1 MLNLFRREKGFY
13 RKLLALAMPILLQ
26 NLITNS
32 LGLVDTFM
40 VGTMGQLPLAGVTL
54 ANIPVFVVQLM
65 MFGIQSGSSVLISQY
80 RGKGDF
86 SAINRVMGI
95 GMYAAGAIGLVFA
108 LIMGFFPEEF
118 MALFGDDPQVAATA
132 ARYARIV
139 GWSYF
144 FDSFVQVYNGVHR
157 AMGNPR
163 RGLYI
168 LGVSMA
174 CNTFLN
180 WVLIFGSLGAPR
192 MGVEGAALATLLAR
206 VLSCAIA
213 VGWAALDKNFKL
225 DLALLLRPGG
235 EMVRR
240 FIRFATPVL
249 CNETFW
255 GLGTSL
261 FPTIMGHMEGSE
273 EILAAY
279 AIAGNITNLCAVG
292 VFAIAGSAA
301 ILIGQ
306 EIGSGNAGKVYSL
319 GALLSVL
326 ALLFGAV
333 TGALFLA
340 LLYGFV
346 VPVLYPLFKLTP
358 SAADICTLMLTM
370 IFLVMPLR
378 SMECTNIVGVLRGG
392 GDVKMATLI
401 DLTPLWAVSLP
412 IAALSGLVFKLGIF
426 WVYLGIISENV
437 VKTGLGLWRFKSG
450 KWIRDVT
457 LPDLRE
463 AGQAPLKNI

>member
-1 MLNLFRREKGFY
+1 MFKLFQREKGFY
-13 RKLLALAMPILLQ
+13 RRLLALALPILFQ

-40 VGTMGQLPLAGVTL
+40 VGTMGQGPLAGVTL

-80 RGKGDF
+80 RGKGDMK
-86 SAINRVMGI
+86 AINRVMGI
-95 GMYAAGAIGLVFA
+95 GMYAAGFIGLVFA
-108 LIMGFFPEEF
+108 LIMGFLPKQF
-118 MALFGDDPQVAATA
+118 MSLFGSDAQVIATA

-157 AMGNPR
+157 AMGNPK

-180 WVLIFGSLGAPR
+180 WVLIFGNLGAPR
-192 MGVEGAALATLLAR
+192 LGVEGAALATLLAR
-206 VLSCAIA
+206 VLSCSIA
-213 VGWAALDKNFKL
+213 VGWAALDRSFRL
-225 DLALLLRPGG
+225 DPALLFRPGG
-235 EMVRR
+235 EMIRR
-240 FIRFATPVL
+240 FVRFATPVM

-261 FPTIMGHMEGSE
+261 FPTIMGHMDGSE

-279 AIAGNITNLCAVG
+279 AIAGNVTNLCTVG
-292 VFAIAGSAA
+292 MFAIAGTAA
-301 ILIGQ
+301 ILVGQ
-306 EIGSGNAGKVYSL
+306 EIGSGNADKVYSL
-319 GALLSVL
+319 GALLNAL
-326 ALLFGAV
+326 AFLFGLASGAV
-333 TGALFLA
+333 FLG
-340 LLYGFV
+340 LLHLFV

-358 SAADICTLMLTM
+358 SAADICTMMLTM
-370 IFLVMPLR
+370 MFLVMPLR

-392 GDVKMATLI
+392 GDVRVATLI
-401 DLTPLWAVSLP
+401 DLSPLWVVAIP

-426 WVYLGIISENV
+426 WVYLGIVSENL
-437 VKTGLGLWRFKSG
+437 VKAVLGLWRFRTG

-457 LPDLRE
+457 VPDLRE
-463 AGQAPLKNI
+463 AARQP

>member
-1 MLNLFRREKGFY
+1 MFTLFRREPGFY
-13 RKLLALAMPILLQ
+13 RRLLALALPILFQ

-40 VGTMGQLPLAGVTL
+40 VGTMGQGPLAGVTL

-65 MFGIQSGSSVLISQY
+65 MFGIQSGSAVLISQY
-80 RGKGDF
+80 RGKGDTE
-86 SAINRVMGI
+86 AINRVMGI
-95 GMYAAGAIGLVFA
+95 GMYAAGFIGLAFA
-108 LIMGFFPEEF
+108 LIMGFFPLQF
-118 MALFGDDPQVAATA
+118 MSLFGDDPQVVATA
-132 ARYARIV
+132 AQYARIV

-157 AMGNPR
+157 AMGNPQ

-168 LGVSMA
+168 LAVSMT

-180 WVLIFGSLGAPR
+180 WVFIFGNLGAPR

-206 VLSCAIA
+206 ALSCAIA
-213 VGWAALDKNFKL
+213 VGWAVLDQEFKL
-225 DLALLLRPGG
+225 DPALLFRPGG

-240 FIRFATPVL
+240 FVRFATPVM

-255 GLGTSL
+255 GLGSSL

-279 AIAGNITNLCAVG
+279 AISGNITNLCTVG
-292 VFAIAGSAA
+292 VFAIAGTAA
-301 ILIGQ
+301 ILVGQ
-306 EIGSGNAGKVYSL
+306 EIGSGRADQVRSL
-319 GALLSVL
+319 GALLDAL
-326 ALLFGAV
+326 AFLFGAAA
-333 TGALFLA
+333 GAVFLA
-340 LLYGFV
+340 LLHLLV
-346 VPVLYPLFKLTP
+346 IPVLYPLFKLTP
-358 SAADICTLMLTM
+358 SAGDICTMMLTM
-370 IFLVMPLR
+370 VFVFLPLR
-378 SMECTNIVGVLRGG
+378 SFDTTNIVGVLRGG

-401 DLTPLWAVSLP
+401 DLAPLWVVALP
-412 IAALSGLVFKLGIF
+412 IAALSGLVFRLGIF
-426 WVYLGIISENV
+426 WVSLGMMSESM
-437 VKTGLGLWRFKSG
+437 VKSFVGLWRFRSG

-463 AGQAPLKNI
+463 AGQQS

>member
-1 MLNLFRREKGFY
+1 MFKLFQREKGFY
-13 RKLLALAMPILLQ
+13 RRLLALALPILFQ

-40 VGTMGQLPLAGVTL
+40 VGTMGQGPLAGVTL

-80 RGKGDF
+80 RGKGDMK
-86 SAINRVMGI
+86 AINRVMGI
-95 GMYAAGAIGLVFA
+95 GMYAAGFIGLVFA
-108 LIMGFFPEEF
+108 LIMGFLPQQF
-118 MALFGDDPQVAATA
+118 MSLFGSDAQVIATA

-157 AMGNPR
+157 AMGNPK

-180 WVLIFGSLGAPR
+180 WVLIFGNLGAPR
-192 MGVEGAALATLLAR
+192 LGVEGAALATLLAR
-206 VLSCAIA
+206 VLSCSIA
-213 VGWAALDKNFKL
+213 VGWAALDRSFRL
-225 DLALLLRPGG
+225 DPALLFRPGG
-235 EMVRR
+235 EMIRR
-240 FIRFATPVL
+240 FVRFATPVM

-261 FPTIMGHMEGSE
+261 FPTIMGHMDGSE

-279 AIAGNITNLCAVG
+279 AIAGNVTNLCTVG
-292 VFAIAGSAA
+292 MFAIAGTAA
-301 ILIGQ
+301 ILVGQ
-306 EIGSGNAGKVYSL
+306 EIGSGNADKVYSL
-319 GALLSVL
+319 GALLNAL
-326 ALLFGAV
+326 AFLFGLASGAV
-333 TGALFLA
+333 FLG
-340 LLYGFV
+340 LLHLFV

-358 SAADICTLMLTM
+358 SAADICTMMLTM
-370 IFLVMPLR
+370 MFLVMPLR

-392 GDVKMATLI
+392 GDVRVATLI
-401 DLTPLWAVSLP
+401 DLSPLWVVAIP

-426 WVYLGIISENV
+426 WVYLGIVSENL
-437 VKTGLGLWRFKSG
+437 VKAVLGLWRFRTG

-457 LPDLRE
+457 VPDLRE
-463 AGQAPLKNI
+463 AARQP

>member
-1 MLNLFRREKGFY
+1 MFKLFQREKGFY
-13 RKLLALAMPILLQ
+13 RRLLALALPILFQ

-80 RGKGDF
+80 RGKGDMK
-86 SAINRVMGI
+86 AINRIMGI
-95 GMYAAGAIGLVFA
+95 GMYAAGFIGLVFA
-108 LIMGFFPEEF
+108 LIMGFFPRQF
-118 MALFGDDPQVAATA
+118 MSLFGDDPQVVATA
-132 ARYARIV
+132 AQYARIV

-157 AMGNPR
+157 AMGNPS

-180 WVLIFGSLGAPR
+180 WVLIFGNLGAPR

-213 VGWAALDKNFKL
+213 LGWAAVDKRFRLDP
-225 DLALLLRPGG
+225 ALLFRPGG

-240 FIRFATPVL
+240 FVRFATPVM

-261 FPTIMGHMEGSE
+261 FPTIMGHMAGSE

-279 AIAGNITNLCAVG
+279 AIAGNITNLCTVG
-292 VFAIAGSAA
+292 VFAIAGTAA
-301 ILIGQ
+301 ILVGQ
-306 EIGSGNAGKVYSL
+306 EIGSGNAGRVYSL
-319 GALLSVL
+319 GALLNTL
-326 ALLFGAV
+326 AFLFGLV
-333 TGALFLA
+333 TGGLFLA
-340 LLYGFV
+340 LLYGFIA
-346 VPVLYPLFKLTP
+346 PVLYPVFKLGP
-358 SAADICTLMLTM
+358 GASDICTMMLTM

-401 DLTPLWAVSLP
+401 DLTPLWVVSIP

-426 WVYLGIISENV
+426 WVYLGIISENM
-437 VKTGLGLWRFKSG
+437 VKAVLGLWRFKTG

>member
-1 MLNLFRREKGFY
+1 MLKLFRREPGFY
-13 RKLLALAMPILLQ
+13 PRLLSLALPILFQ

-40 VGTMGQLPLAGVTL
+40 VGTMGQGPLAGVTL
-54 ANIPVFVVQLM
+54 ANIPVFVIQLM

-80 RGKGDF
+80 RGKGDME
-86 SAINRVMGI
+86 AINRVMGI
-95 GMYAAGAIGLVFA
+95 GMYAAGAVGLTFA
-108 LIMGFFPEEF
+108 LVMGFFPGQF
-118 MALFGDDPQVAATA
+118 MSLFGDDPQVVATA

-157 AMGNPR
+157 AMGNPT

-180 WVLIFGSLGAPR
+180 WVLIFGNLGAPR
-192 MGVEGAALATLLAR
+192 LGVEGAALATLLAR
-206 VLSCAIA
+206 VLSCSIA
-213 VGWAALDKNFKL
+213 VGWAVLDKRFRLNP
-225 DLALLLRPGG
+225 ALLLRPGG

-240 FIRFATPVL
+240 FVRFATPVM

-255 GLGTSL
+255 GLGTSI

-279 AIAGNITNLCAVG
+279 AIAGNITNLCTVG
-292 VFAIAGSAA
+292 MFAIAGAAA
-301 ILIGQ
+301 ILVGQ
-306 EIGSGNAGKVYSL
+306 EIGSGNAGRVYSL
-319 GALLSVL
+319 GALLNTL
-326 ALLFGAV
+326 AFLFGVAAGAV
-333 TGALFLA
+333 FLA
-340 LLYGFV
+340 LLHLLV
-346 VPVLYPLFKLTP
+346 VPVLYPLFDL
-358 SAADICTLMLTM
+358 SASAGEICTLMLTM
-370 IFLVMPLR
+370 VFLMMPLR
-378 SMECTNIVGVLRGG
+378 SLECTNIVGVLRGG

-401 DLTPLWAVSLP
+401 DLTPLWAVALP
-412 IAALSGLVFKLGIF
+412 IAAISGLVLQLGIF
-426 WVYLGIISENV
+426 WVYLGMMSENV
-437 VKTGLGLWRFKSG
+437 VKAVLGLWRFKTG

-463 AGQAPLKNI
+463 IV

>member
-1 MLNLFRREKGFY
+1 MLKLFQREKGFY
-13 RKLLALAMPILLQ
+13 SKLLSLALPILLQ

-80 RGKGDF
+80 RGKGDMG
-86 SAINRVMGI
+86 AINRVMGI
-95 GMYAAGAIGLVFA
+95 GMYAAGFIGLVFA
-108 LIMGFFPEEF
+108 LIMGLLPGQF
-118 MALFGDDPQVAATA
+118 MSLFGKDPQVIATA

-180 WVLIFGSLGAPR
+180 WVFIFGNLGAPR
-192 MGVEGAALATLLAR
+192 LGVEGAALATLLAR
-206 VLSCAIA
+206 VLSCSIA
-213 VGWAALDKNFKL
+213 VVWAVLDKGFRV
-225 DLALLLRPGG
+225 DPALLLRPGG

-240 FIRFATPVL
+240 FIRFATPVM

-255 GLGTSL
+255 GLGSSL
-261 FPTIMGHMEGSE
+261 FPTIMGHMDGSE

-279 AIAGNITNLCAVG
+279 AIAGNITNLCTVG
-292 VFAIAGSAA
+292 VFAIAGTAA

-306 EIGSGNAGKVYSL
+306 EIGSGNADKVYSL
-319 GALLSVL
+319 GALLNTL
-326 ALLFGAV
+326 AFLFGAAA
-333 TGALFLA
+333 GAVFLG
-340 LLYGFV
+340 LLHV
-346 VPVLYPLFKLTP
+346 LIIPVLYPLFKLTP
-358 SAADICTLMLTM
+358 SAGDICTLMLTM
-370 IFLVMPLR
+370 IFLMMPLR

-392 GDVKMATLI
+392 GDVRAATLI
-401 DLTPLWAVSLP
+401 DLTPLWVVALP
-412 IAALSGLVFKLGIF
+412 IAALSGLVFRLGIF
-426 WVYLGIISENV
+426 WVYLGMMSENI
-437 VKTGLGLWRFKSG
+437 VKAVLGLWRFKSG

-457 LPDLRE
+457 LPDPRAAE
-463 AGQAPLKNI
+463 GQP

>member
-1 MLNLFRREKGFY
+1 MFTLFRREPGFY
-13 RKLLALAMPILLQ
+13 RRLLALALPILFQ

-40 VGTMGQLPLAGVTL
+40 VGTMGQGPLAGVTL

-80 RGKGDF
+80 RGKGDTE
-86 SAINRVMGI
+86 AINRVMGI
-95 GMYAAGAIGLVFA
+95 GMYAAGFIGLAFA
-108 LIMGFFPEEF
+108 LIMGFFPGQF
-118 MALFGDDPQVAATA
+118 MSLFGDDPQVVATA
-132 ARYARIV
+132 AQYARIV

-157 AMGNPR
+157 AMGNPQ

-168 LGVSMA
+168 LAVSMT

-180 WVLIFGSLGAPR
+180 WVFIFGNLGAPR

-213 VGWAALDKNFKL
+213 VGWAVLDKQFKL
-225 DLALLLRPGG
+225 DPALLFRPGG

-240 FIRFATPVL
+240 FVRFATPVM

-255 GLGTSL
+255 GLGTSI
-261 FPTIMGHMEGSE
+261 FPTIMGHMAGSE

-279 AIAGNITNLCAVG
+279 AIAGNITNLCTVG
-292 VFAIAGSAA
+292 MFAIAGSAA
-301 ILIGQ
+301 ILVGQ
-306 EIGSGNAGKVYSL
+306 EIGSGNTDRVYSL
-319 GALLSVL
+319 GSLLNML
-326 ALLFGAV
+326 AFLFGVAA
-333 TGALFLA
+333 GAAFLA
-340 LLYGFV
+340 LLHLLV
-346 VPVLYPLFKLTP
+346 VPVLYPLFKLSP
-358 SAADICTLMLTM
+358 SAGDICTLMLTM
-370 IFLVMPLR
+370 VFLMMPLR
-378 SMECTNIVGVLRGG
+378 SLECTNIVGVLRGG

-401 DLTPLWAVSLP
+401 DLTPLWAVALP
-412 IAALSGLVFKLGIF
+412 IAALSGLVFQMGIF
-426 WVYLGIISENV
+426 WVYLGMMSENV
-437 VKTGLGLWRFKSG
+437 VKAVLGLWRFKSG

-463 AGQAPLKNI
+463 AGRQS

>member
-1 MLNLFRREKGFY
+1 MFKLFQREKGFY
-13 RKLLALAMPILLQ
+13 RRLLALALPILFQ

-40 VGTMGQLPLAGVTL
+40 VGTMGQGPLAGVTL

-80 RGKGDF
+80 RGKGDMK
-86 SAINRVMGI
+86 AINRVMGI
-95 GMYAAGAIGLVFA
+95 GMYAAGFIGLVFA
-108 LIMGFFPEEF
+108 LIMGFLPKQF
-118 MALFGDDPQVAATA
+118 MSLFGSDAQVIATA

-157 AMGNPR
+157 AMGNPK

-180 WVLIFGSLGAPR
+180 WVLIFGNLGAPR
-192 MGVEGAALATLLAR
+192 LGVEGAALATLLAR
-206 VLSCAIA
+206 VLSCSIA
-213 VGWAALDKNFKL
+213 VGWAVLDRSFRL
-225 DLALLLRPGG
+225 DPALLFRPGG
-235 EMVRR
+235 EMIRR
-240 FIRFATPVL
+240 FVRFATPVM

-279 AIAGNITNLCAVG
+279 AIAGNVTNLCTVG
-292 VFAIAGSAA
+292 MFAIAGTAA
-301 ILIGQ
+301 ILVGQ
-306 EIGSGNAGKVYSL
+306 EIGSGNADKVYSL
-319 GALLSVL
+319 GALLNAL
-326 ALLFGAV
+326 AFLFGLASGAV
-333 TGALFLA
+333 FLG
-340 LLYGFV
+340 LLHLFV

-358 SAADICTLMLTM
+358 SAADICTMMLTM
-370 IFLVMPLR
+370 MFLVMPLR

-392 GDVKMATLI
+392 GDVRVATLI
-401 DLTPLWAVSLP
+401 DLSPLWVVAIP

-426 WVYLGIISENV
+426 WVYLGIVSENL
-437 VKTGLGLWRFKSG
+437 VKAVLGLWRFRTG

-457 LPDLRE
+457 VPDLRE
-463 AGQAPLKNI
+463 AARQP